1 VRKEKKIEME
11 KGTGRGI
18 LGNKKGIYI

>member
-1 VRKEKKIEME
+1 VQKEKKIEME
-11 KGTGRGI
+11 KGTGKGI